1 MLSQASL
8 HIDVCRKI
16 TKSQPRN
23 ERTHQIAKKSAEIF
37 KKSRKVVRETSSS
50 VTAYYSRA
58 SAGECSTSQY
68 LSPECPGEAREKP
81 GQAQKPQGAS
91 PQKSKFYHFSAPQVK
106 IVRSI
111 ISSISMLAA
120 LTVASPGLMTY
131 RCFRKNYQ
139 ISASQRT
146 NTSDCKKIR

>member
-1 MLSQASL
+1 MKESLLLPQVSL
-8 HIDVCRKI
+8 HIDGSRKI

-23 ERTHQIAKKSAEIF
+23 ERMHQIAKKSAEIF

-81 GQAQKPQGAS
+81 GQAQRRQGAS
-91 PQKSKFYHFSAPQVK
+91 PQKSK
-106 IVRSI
+106 
-111 ISSISMLAA
+111 ISSFFDPSGENRSVNYFVDFDAR
-120 LTVASPGLMTY
+120 GLN
-131 RCFRKNYQ
+131 RCFPRHHY
-139 ISASQRT
+139 I
-146 NTSDCKKIR
+146 